1 MKIYK
6 NHKQNFLICSFL
18 LIIIFNS
25 SLFAQDTSSVS
36 QKENDL
42 SILKANKLLPIKNN
56 FRFIPS
62 DVIPDPFITTYFK
75 SSVGAGAALDLKS
88 YVKDLNGNVIDTL
101 SGRLS
106 YISGDL
112 QFQYAFSDW
121 LAING
126 SYGGAG
132 RLGNN
137 TYTILTSGIS
147 YAAGFTLGGKVRI
160 WENKEMILSGS
171 IDYKSSDVFLYSI
184 YDFVKKVVEAGS
196 IDAISQGKLLE
207 KDKINSLFLNLN
219 YAFAPT
225 DWCGL
230 LAIAGWGSANTFN
243 TKTRGNN
250 RFGLAAS
257 IDLDNV
263 KYIGIPIGVLVSAK
277 YNKFSES
284 GENASNTIILGL
296 RIGYTGHKD
305 FDIGIENTYQSLNY
319 RMSDVKINT
328 ILTALKIRYF
338 F

>member
-1 MKIYK
+1 MKTCKFYK
-6 NHKQNFLICSFL
+6 QSFLICSLL
-18 LIIIFNS
+18 LIIIFNI
-25 SLFAQDTSSVS
+25 SLFAQDTSSIS
-36 QKENDL
+36 FNESEL
-42 SILKANKLLPIKNN
+42 PILKTSKLLPIKNN

-62 DVIPDPFITTYFK
+62 DVIVDPFITTYFK

-101 SGRLS
+101 SGKLS

-112 QFQYAFSDW
+112 QFQYAFNNW
-121 LAING
+121 LAVNV

-137 TYTILTSGIS
+137 AYTILTSGIS
-147 YAAGFTLGGKVRI
+147 YATGFTLGGKIRI

-184 YDFVKKVVEAGS
+184 YDFAKKVVEAGT
-196 IDAISQGKLLE
+196 IDAISQETLLE
-207 KDKINSLFLNLN
+207 KDKISSVFLNLN
-219 YAFAPT
+219 YAFAPA

-257 IDLDNV
+257 VDFDNV
-263 KYIGIPIGVLVSAK
+263 KYIGIPVGILISVK
-277 YNKFSES
+277 YNKFSEN
-284 GENASNTIILGL
+284 GENLSNTVISGL

-305 FDIGIENTYQSLNY
+305 FDLGIENTYQSINY
-319 RMSDVKINT
+319 RMSDVKIKS